1 MTLLAQ
7 GAYEN
12 ARERIAKCWVE
23 QGTALNLAGL
33 GLTALPPELFQ
44 LRALTILRLDNNQ
57 LTALPPEL
65 GQLTALTGL
74 GLENNKLTTL
84 PPELFQLTAL
94 SDLRLSSNQLITLP
108 PELGQLTALEVL
120 FLDNIQ
126 LTALPP
132 ELGQLRALRELALS
146 NNQLTAL
153 PPELGQ
159 LTALTGLALN
169 NNQLTT
175 LPPELGQL
183 TALTGLYLDKNQ
195 LTALPPELGQLKALK
210 GLFLHGNPDL
220 DLPAEVLG
228 PSWQDVISNKGTAAA
243 PRGIL
248 DHYFARVQQ
257 GERALNEVR
266 LVLVG
271 RGSAGKTSLVRRLV
285 HDRFD
290 PKEKETPGIALSDW
304 VMRGCAGEPVTA
316 HVWDFAGQV
325 ITHSMHRY
333 FLSHRTIYILVLT
346 QREDMAGEDAEY
358 WLKLIESYGTE
369 TQADGTK
376 TSPPVLVALNKSNQA
391 TVKVDR
397 GALQERHP
405 SICAFIETDCED
417 GRGIEDLRARLCELM
432 DDPKVKPWVRQGY
445 PKKWW
450 DVKEAIRKVQQDR
463 PHVSYDEWRMI
474 CAGCGVTDAK
484 GQDAASRDLHTL
496 GVALNYADDERLHD
510 NTVLRPNWVT
520 HHCYNLIR
528 HATTQKGELNQS
540 DLPAV
545 LGAGDHGE
553 HEPKLHFY
561 LMRLMERFEAAY
573 PLGEEWPPQR
583 WLVPLALPDSQ
594 PAGVEVFG
602 KAAPED
608 AARLRYTYNSVPPG
622 LLAQFIVRTHP
633 LMEPQMQWA
642 SGTVLTLNEAR
653 ALVRAVS
660 KTEVEVTAIGCNPDA
675 RRDLAGLCRDEL
687 NGLNAQITGLEFTER
702 TEVVAEGERVWVK
715 VPTLEKDELK
725 GKTKTAVETSEGS
738 AEVVTKKELDEFGTE
753 EGRLP
758 EVPRDPAEKFK
769 DDIRGWTTLGS
780 GPPRRRSKPKPRLF
794 ISYCHQ
800 DERHLK
806 TLNLHLTVLK
816 NLGLIHKVWHDRRI
830 QPGMDWDRA
839 IQEEITKADVVIFLT
854 STASLASGYINQHEL
869 RPALNRHLSNK
880 AVFVPIILEPCDWV
894 DSFANSPPLKRLK
907 ERRKRVPQGLP
918 RDNHAIN
925 SFTPRSIGWHQVSEG
940 LKALLT
946 EVKAKLK

>member
-1 MTLLAQ
+1 MTPKAQ
-7 GAYEN
+7 AAYEE
-12 ARERIAKCWVE
+12 AQKRIAQCRE
-23 QGTALNLAGL
+23 DQGTELHLSEL

-44 LRALTILRLDNNQ
+44 LTALTRLDLDGNH

-65 GQLTALTGL
+65 GQLTALTWL
-74 GLENNKLTTL
+74 
-84 PPELFQLTAL
+84 
-94 SDLRLSSNQLITLP
+94 DLDKN
-108 PELGQLTALEVL
+108 
-120 FLDNIQ
+120 Q

-132 ELGQLRALRELALS
+132 KLGLLRALRLLFL
-146 NNQLTAL
+146 NDNQLIAL

-159 LTALTGLALN
+159 LTALT
-169 NNQLTT
+169 QLF
-175 LPPELGQL
+175 
-183 TALTGLYLDKNQ
+183 LDKNQ
-195 LTALPPELGQLKALK
+195 LTALPPELDQLTALT
-210 GLFLHGNPDL
+210 GLYLHGNPGL
-220 DLPAEVLG
+220 DLPPEVLG
-228 PSWQDVISNKGTAAA
+228 PTWRDVVNKKLTAAA

-257 GERALNEVR
+257 GDRALNEVR

-290 PKEKETPGIALSDW
+290 PKEQETPGIALSDW

-369 TQADGTK
+369 TQADGRK

-405 SICAFIETDCED
+405 SIGAFIETDCED
-417 GRGIEDLRARLCELM
+417 GRGIEDLRASLCQLM

-463 PHVSYDEWRMI
+463 PHVSYDEWRTI
-474 CAGCGVTDAK
+474 CAGCGVTDVK

-528 HATTQKGELNQS
+528 HATTQKGELNRS
-540 DLPAV
+540 DLPTV

-553 HEPKLHFY
+553 HDPKLHFY

-573 PLGEEWPPQR
+573 PLGEEWPPER

-608 AARLRYTYNSVPPG
+608 AARLRYTYTSVPPG

-633 LMEPQMQWA
+633 LMESQMQWA

-660 KTEVEVTAIGCNPDA
+660 KTEVEVTAIGSNPDA

-687 NGLNAQITGLEFTER
+687 NSLNAQITGLEFTER

-738 AEVVTKKELDEFGTE
+738 AEVETKKELDEFGTE

-758 EVPRDPAEKFK
+758 DEG
-769 DDIRGWTTLGS
+769 RGSPTVFERAREEYHREIGVTPPQALQAQAGHLHQLQ
-780 GPPRRRSKPKPRLF
+780 PPRRAPS
-794 ISYCHQ
+794 Q
-800 DERHLK
+800 DAEPAPD
-806 TLNLHLTVLK
+806 
-816 NLGLIHKVWHDRRI
+816 G
-830 QPGMDWDRA
+830 A
-839 IQEEITKADVVIFLT
+839 EE
-854 STASLASGYINQHEL
+854 SGPH
-869 RPALNRHLSNK
+869 
-880 AVFVPIILEPCDWV
+880 
-894 DSFANSPPLKRLK
+894 
-907 ERRKRVPQGLP
+907 PQGLARP
-918 RDNHAIN
+918 PHPA
-925 SFTPRSIGWHQVSEG
+925 GHG
-940 LKALLT
+940 LG
-946 EVKAKLK
+946 

>member
-1 MTLLAQ
+1 MTPEAQ
-7 GAYEN
+7 AAYEK
-12 ARERIAKCWVE
+12 ARERIAHCIEK
-23 QGTALNLAGL
+23 QGTELNLSDL

-44 LRALTILRLDNNQ
+44 LTALTWLDLSNNQLTALPPELGKLTALTWLNLHNNQLTALPPELFQLTALTRLDLESNQ

-65 GQLTALTGL
+65 GQLTALT
-74 GLENNKLTTL
+74 
-84 PPELFQLTAL
+84 ELW
-94 SDLRLSSNQLITLP
+94 
-108 PELGQLTALEVL
+108 
-120 FLDNIQ
+120 
-126 LTALPP
+126 
-132 ELGQLRALRELALS
+132 LAG
-146 NNQLTAL
+146 NR
-153 PPELGQ
+153 
-159 LTALTGLALN
+159 
-169 NNQLTT
+169 LTT
-175 LPPELGQL
+175 LPPELGRLTALTRLFLNNTKLTALPLELFQL
-183 TALTGLYLDKNQ
+183 TALTH
-195 LTALPPELGQLKALK
+195 
-210 GLFLHGNPDL
+210 LFLHDNPGL
-220 DLPAEVLG
+220 DLPPEVLG
-228 PSWQDVISNKGTAAA
+228 PTFVGVWGPQKAKPAA

-290 PKEKETPGIALSDW
+290 PEEKETPGIALSDW
-304 VMRGCAGEPVTA
+304 VMSCCAGEPVTA

-346 QREDMAGEDAEY
+346 QREDMAGEDAAY

-405 SICAFIETDCED
+405 SISAFIETDCED
-417 GRGIEDLRARLCELM
+417 GRGIKDLRASLCQLM

-463 PHVSYDEWRMI
+463 PHVSYDEWRTI
-474 CAGCGVTDAK
+474 CATCDVTDSK
-484 GQDAASRDLHTL
+484 DQDAASRDLHTL

-528 HATTQKGELNQS
+528 HATTQKGELNRS
-540 DLPAV
+540 DLPTV

-573 PLGEEWPPQR
+573 PLGEEWPPER

-602 KAAPED
+602 KAGPED
-608 AARLRYTYNSVPPG
+608 AARLRYTYTSVPPG

-660 KTEVEVTAIGCNPDA
+660 KTEVEVTAIGSNPDA
-675 RRDLAGLCRDEL
+675 RRDLAGLCRGEL
-687 NGLNAQITGLEFTER
+687 NNLNAQITGLEFTER

-715 VPTLEKDELK
+715 MPTLEKDELK
-725 GKTKTAVETSEGS
+725 GKTKTAVETSQGS

-758 EVPRDPAEKFK
+758 DRGRTKDERQLQMLWEAVEKK
-769 DDIRGWTTLGS
+769 EGVKC
-780 GPPRRRSKPKPRLF
+780 PRRSKPKPVIF
-794 ISYCHQ
+794 ISYSHQ

-816 NLGLIHKVWHDRRI
+816 NLGLIHSVWHDRRI
-830 QPGMDWDRA
+830 QPGMDWDKA
-839 IQEEITKADVVIFLT
+839 IQDEIAKADVVIFLT
-854 STASLASGYINQHEL
+854 STASLASNYINQDEL
-869 RPALNRHLSNK
+869 RPALNRHLSKK
-880 AVFVPIILEPCDWV
+880 AVIVPIILEPCDWV

-918 RDNHAIN
+918 RDNHPIN

>member
-1 MTLLAQ
+1 MPPEAQ
-7 GAYEN
+7 VAYEKAQFII
-12 ARERIAKCWVE
+12 ARCMET
-23 QGTALNLAGL
+23 QGTTLDLSRLSLTAVPPELGQLTALTSLSLSDNHLA
-33 GLTALPPELFQ
+33 ALPPELGQ
-44 LRALTILRLDNNQ
+44 LKALTHLYLTYNQ

-65 GQLTALTGL
+65 GQLTALKVL
-74 GLENNKLTTL
+74 DLNN
-84 PPELFQLTAL
+84 
-94 SDLRLSSNQLITLP
+94 N
-108 PELGQLTALEVL
+108 
-120 FLDNIQ
+120 Q

-132 ELGQLRALRELALS
+132 ELGQLRALEVLKLGGNQLTILPPELGNVRELTELRLGGNQLSALPPELGLLRALTLLS
-146 NNQLTAL
+146 LGDNQLTAL
-153 PPELGQ
+153 PLELVQ
-159 LTALTGLALN
+159 LTALNA
-169 NNQLTT
+169 
-175 LPPELGQL
+175 
-183 TALTGLYLDKNQ
+183 
-195 LTALPPELGQLKALK
+195 
-210 GLFLHGNPDL
+210 LFLHGNPSL
-220 DLPAEVLG
+220 DLPPEVLG
-228 PSWQDVISNKGTAAA
+228 PTWQEVLNKKASAAT

-248 DHYFARVQQ
+248 DHYFARKQQ
-257 GERALNEVR
+257 GERPLNEVR

-290 PKEKETPGIALSDW
+290 PEEKETPGIALSDW
-304 VMRGCAGEPVTA
+304 VMNGCAGEPVTA

-397 GALQERHP
+397 GALLERHP
-405 SICAFIETDCED
+405 SIGAFIETDCED
-417 GRGIEDLRARLCELM
+417 GRGIEDLRARLCQLM

-463 PHVSYDEWRMI
+463 PHVSYDEWRTI

-484 GQDAASRDLHTL
+484 DQDAASHDLHTL

-528 HATTQKGELNQS
+528 HATTQKGELNRS

-573 PLGEEWPPQR
+573 PLGEAWPPDR

-608 AARLRYTYNSVPPG
+608 AARLRYTYTSVPPG

-633 LMEPQMQWA
+633 LMEAKMQWA

-653 ALVRAVS
+653 ALIRAVS
-660 KTEVEVTAIGCNPDA
+660 KTEVEVTAIGSNPAA

-687 NGLNAQITGLEFTER
+687 NNLNAQITGLEFTER
-702 TEVVAEGERVWVK
+702 TEVVAEGERVWVM
-715 VPTLEKDELK
+715 VPTLEKDELR
-725 GKTKTAVETSEGS
+725 GKTKTAVETSQGS

-753 EGRLP
+753 EGRWPDL
-758 EVPRDPAEKFK
+758 RDFDEII
-769 DDIRGWTTLGS
+769 DDSRRS
-780 GPPRRRSKPKPRLF
+780 GIQRSSKPKPRLF
-794 ISYCHQ
+794 ISYSHQ

-830 QPGMDWDRA
+830 QPGMDWDKT
-839 IQEEITKADVVIFLT
+839 IQDEISRADVVIFLT
-854 STASLASGYINQHEL
+854 STAALASGYINENEL
-869 RPALNRHLSNK
+869 GRALDRYVYNQTLI
-880 AVFVPIILEPCDWV
+880 VPIILEPCDWV
-894 DSFANSPPLKRLK
+894 DTFANSPPLKVLNEPK
-907 ERRKRVPQGLP
+907 KRVPQGIP
-918 RDNHAIN
+918 RDNKPIN
-925 SFTPRSIGWHQVSEG
+925 SFNPRSIGWHQVSEE
-940 LKALLT
+940 LKVMLT
-946 EVKAKLK
+946 EVKTKLK

>member
-1 MTLLAQ
+1 MSPPPPLPPEAQ
-7 GAYEN
+7 AAYSK
-12 ARERIAKCWVE
+12 ARERIARCKAE
-23 QGTALNLAGL
+23 KGTQLDLARL

-44 LRALTILRLDNNQ
+44 LRALKELYLGNNQLIALPSELGQLRALKALFVGNNQLTALSPELGQLTALTRLDLSNNQLTALPPEIGKPTALKRLFLENNQ

-65 GQLTALTGL
+65 GQLTALTRL
-74 GLENNKLTTL
+74 
-84 PPELFQLTAL
+84 
-94 SDLRLSSNQLITLP
+94 DLDGNQL
-108 PELGQLTALEVL
+108 A
-120 FLDNIQ
+120 
-126 LTALPP
+126 ALPP
-132 ELGQLRALRELALS
+132 ELS
-146 NNQLTAL
+146 QLTAL
-153 PPELGQ
+153 KEL
-159 LTALTGLALN
+159 
-169 NNQLTT
+169 
-175 LPPELGQL
+175 
-183 TALTGLYLDKNQ
+183 Y
-195 LTALPPELGQLKALK
+195 
-210 GLFLHGNPDL
+210 LHGNRRL

-228 PSWQDVISNKGTAAA
+228 PTWDDVLNKKGTAAA

-248 DHYFARVQQ
+248 DHYFARQQQ

-266 LVLVG
+266 IVLVG

-285 HDRFD
+285 HNRFD
-290 PKEKETPGIALSDW
+290 PKEQETPGIALSDW
-304 VMRGCAGEPVTA
+304 VMSGCTGEPVTA

-369 TQADGTK
+369 TQADGSK

-405 SICAFIETDCED
+405 SIGAFIETDCED
-417 GRGIEDLRARLCELM
+417 GRGIEDLRARLCQLM

-450 DVKEAIRKVQQDR
+450 DVKEATRKVQQDR
-463 PHVSYDEWRMI
+463 PHVSYDEWRTI
-474 CAGCGVTDAK
+474 CAGCGVTDGK
-484 GQDAASRDLHTL
+484 DQDAASRDLHTL

-528 HATTQKGELNQS
+528 HAQGQKGELNRAE
-540 DLPAV
+540 LAAV
-545 LGAGDHGE
+545 LGTGDHGE
-553 HEPKLHFY
+553 HDPKLHFY

-573 PLGEEWPPQR
+573 PLGEEWPPER

-594 PAGVEVFG
+594 PAGVEIFG

-608 AARLRYTYNSVPPG
+608 AARLRYTYTSVPPG

-660 KTEVEVTAIGCNPDA
+660 KTEVEVTAIGSNPDA

-687 NGLNAQITGLEFTER
+687 NSLNAQITGLEFTER

-758 EVPRDPAEKFK
+758 EPNPDLFGERVPKVSFRRPIF
-769 DDIRGWTTLGS
+769 
-780 GPPRRRSKPKPRLF
+780 GPPLRVARQSKPKPRLF
-794 ISYCHQ
+794 ISYSHQ

-830 QPGMDWDRA
+830 QPGMDWDQA
-839 IQEEITKADVVIFLT
+839 IQAEIKQADVVIFLT
-854 STASLASGYINQHEL
+854 STAALASGYINEDEL
-869 RPALNRHLSNK
+869 SPALERHVK
-880 AVFVPIILEPCDWV
+880 GEAVIVPIILERCAWV
-894 DSFANSPPLKRLK
+894 DTFSNSAPLKNLK
-907 ERRKRVPQGLP
+907 DPKRRVPQGLP
-918 RDNHAIN
+918 RDNHPIN
-925 SFTPRSIGWHQVSEG
+925 SFTPRSNGWHQVSEG